1 MPSINIAVNCLNI
14 PDPDAPVYRVFP
26 PLGFLDVLVKKKL
39 TLVQPRAWDDPY
51 ENILFKRTFRL
62 PDGTPVSV
70 ESLRN
75 ALWGQCWSLTVEN
88 DAMWRIYSPQKDG
101 VKVRST
107 PRKLLQAIWKDSFD
121 VGRIKYFI
129 GKVDYLSEQEIVQW
143 FADPNNVNLLMFD
156 NTGRG
161 PVLALLLKRIE
172 FYHEDEVRLVCHD
185 RQLATQSV
193 AQFDI
198 DPNQL
203 FDEVVLDSR
212 MPPYLADTFTS
223 TLQTL
228 GFKNPILRSTLYNQP
243 PAPTVTTP

>member
-1 MPSINIAVNCLNI
+1 MANPDITVNCLSI
-14 PDPDAPVYRVFP
+14 RDPDAPVYRIFP
-26 PLGFLDVLVKKKL
+26 PLGFLDVMVKKKL
-39 TLVQPRAWDDPY
+39 TLVRPSAWDDPY
-51 ENILFKRTFRL
+51 ENILFKRTVRL
-62 PDGTPVSV
+62 PDGTLVSV
-70 ESLRN
+70 ESLQN

-121 VGRIKYFI
+121 VGRIKCFI
-129 GKVDYLSEQEIVQW
+129 GKVDYLPEQDIVNW
-143 FADPNNVNLLMFD
+143 FADPQNVNLVLFD

-172 FYHEDEVRLVCHD
+172 FYHEDEVRLLYHD
-185 RQLATQSV
+185 SHLARQSV
-193 AQFDI
+193 VQFDI

-228 GFKNPILRSTLYNQP
+228 GFKNPILRSTLYSPP
-243 PAPTVTTP
+243 PASTATTP